1 MILVA
6 GGTGLL
12 GSRIVTRLTAAGEQV
27 RVLTR
32 DPQRSR
38 HLPPEVQVVV
48 GDVRRGGLGEAVDG
62 CSGVVSAV
70 HGFIG
75 PRGINPATVDR
86 DGNHNLIAA
95 ATAAGT
101 RRFVLVSVAGARADH
116 PLSLHRMKY
125 AAEQDLLRSSVGGV
139 VVHAPPFLETWQQV
153 IGAKLN
159 NGGPALV
166 LGPGLNPIN
175 FVGADD
181 VAAFVVL
188 AIRGDPRIGS
198 EITVAGPENL
208 TFVQIAEHLIA
219 RQQSSRAIKHVPL
232 AALKALSVLAQPFQP
247 AFARKAHAAVV
258 MNTADMTLGPVAGRK
273 AFPDVPATSIGDLPR
288 RVPAS

>member
-12 GSRIVTRLTAAGEQV
+12 GTCIVTRLTAAGEQV

-32 DPQRSR
+32 DPLRAGQ
-38 HLPPEVQVVV
+38 LPARVQVVV
-48 GDVRRGGLGEAVDG
+48 GDVRHGPLDDAVDG

-75 PRGINPATVDR
+75 RRGNNPATVDR
-86 DGNHNLIAA
+86 DGNHNLLTAA
-95 ATAAGT
+95 AAAGAK
-101 RRFVLVSVAGARADH
+101 RFVLVSAAGARADH

-125 AAEQDLLRSSVGGV
+125 AAEQELLASNLAGV
-139 VVHAPPFLETWQQV
+139 IVQAPPFLETWQQV
-153 IGAKLN
+153 IGAKLAD
-159 NGGPALV
+159 GGPALV
-166 LGPGLNPIN
+166 LGPGRNPIN
-175 FVGADD
+175 FVCADD

-188 AIRGDPRIGS
+188 AISGDPRIGS

-208 TFVQIAEHLIA
+208 TFLQIAEYLTA
-219 RQQSSRAIKHVPL
+219 RHQRSGAIKHVPL
-232 AALKALSVLAQPFQP
+232 AALKAMAVLAQPFQP

-258 MNTADMTLGPVAGRK
+258 MNTTDMTLGPTTGRQ
-273 AFPDVPATSIGDLPR
+273 AFPDVPVTSIDDLAR
-288 RVPAS
+288 RVASP